1 MSDCVFC
8 KIAERKVPAK
18 IVYEDESS
26 VAFEDSNPQAP
37 LHVLVI
43 PRKHI
48 PTALDIDRADN
59 PVVGH
64 LFQVA
69 SQIAIKR
76 GIANRG
82 FRLVM
87 NTNPEAG
94 QSVYH
99 IHLHL
104 LGGRHMHW
112 PPG

>member
-1 MSDCVFC
+1 MSDCIFC
-8 KIAERKVPAK
+8 EIAARKVPSK
-18 IVYEDESS
+18 VVYEDESS
-26 VAFEDSNPQAP
+26 IAFEDINPQAP
-37 LHVLVI
+37 VHVIVI

-59 PVVGH
+59 PVVAH
-64 LFQVA
+64 LFRVA
-69 SQIAIKR
+69 NQIAIER

-99 IHLHL
+99 LHLHL